1 MKHAFLIT
9 LLLSMLLFM
18 GCTKQESKQNL
29 KNINDGFKN
38 AWSNTKQS
46 FSEGTEEFKE
56 ETK

>member
-1 MKHAFLIT
+1 MKQ
-9 LLLSMLLFM
+9 LLLIALSLGMLLFM

-38 AWSNTKQS
+38 AWSKTKQS